1 MPTSTLWSF
10 TWTRGALL
18 RMTAMRRHSIHLCS
32 NRRRSACQPPAI
44 SSCPASLQAAFAPPS
59 RSRSCR
65 RARASTR
72 PGHAR
77 WGERFTAPPFIQHD
91 PSVSLSSHGPGSQR
105 YVFRQALPRCVLQGF
120 PCLPLAPPHPPPCS
134 ACPSRAPPSRWRTT
148 LKQTCLPC
156 CAVAR
161 WASFCGPSADVVAPQ
176 ACTARDAAVGQGQRV
191 LPHASLPSAFVA
203 PPLVSSWMRHTN
215 HS

>member
-120 PCLPLAPPHPPPCS
+120 PCLPLAPPPPTPLQRVSVKGTPLKVAHYAEADLFAVLCSRQVGVLLWAKRRRCRPASLHRPGRCCRPGAACS
-134 ACPSRAPPSRWRTT
+134 A
-148 LKQTCLPC
+148 TCLPAVSLC
-156 CAVAR
+156 CP
-161 WASFCGPSADVVAPQ
+161 PS
-176 ACTARDAAVGQGQRV
+176 CFILDAAY
-191 LPHASLPSAFVA
+191 
-203 PPLVSSWMRHTN
+203 
-215 HS
+215 